1 MISYGWAAFGGL
13 VLWGIGVS
21 MGIKH
26 QLRESKRATL
36 LGIKSIASSILKQ
49 GLAQGMVGKVRVV
62 DEHGRTIHEESADI
76 PTEGPPKH

>member
-13 VLWGIGVS
+13 ILWGIGVS

-26 QLRESKRATL
+26 QMREQNKHGL
-36 LGIKSIASSILKQ
+36 LGSVAAWSRVVQQARAKEREVA
-49 GLAQGMVGKVRVV
+49 AGKV
-62 DEHGRTIHEESADI
+62 HEEADI

>member
-13 VLWGIGVS
+13 ILWGIGVS

-26 QLRESKRATL
+26 QMREQRKHGGL
-36 LGIKSIASSILKQ
+36 LGSISAWSRLVQQERAKEVAS
-49 GLAQGMVGKVRVV
+49 GKVR
-62 DEHGRTIHEESADI
+62 EEADI